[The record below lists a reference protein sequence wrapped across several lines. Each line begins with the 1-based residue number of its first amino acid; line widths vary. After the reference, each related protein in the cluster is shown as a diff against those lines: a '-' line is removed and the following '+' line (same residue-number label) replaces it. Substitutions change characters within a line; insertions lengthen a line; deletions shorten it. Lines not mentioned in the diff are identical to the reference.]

1 MSIKKP
7 TPLRLRPTVGDAIGT
22 TAFFRNRVLNE
33 TLLNELLISGRKHYS
48 ILFHACSIGAEVYS
62 FLIQYLAGGFN
73 EHFSLSC
80 YATDKQ
86 QDFVTYADHAQF
98 PQEILQGC
106 TEAERQYFTV
116 HDGTVSLES
125 RVKKNVEFLPAA
137 DFANFDSERSYD
149 VVVLLNALVYVTAEM
164 QAEVFDRVSSYNLG
178 WIVSSGFHQATIK
191 KDLQRNGYSPVET
204 AMEEIHMSWSDRL
217 REKPVPQ
224 EALPP
229 NIFTDWSLPAFS
241 EVPDYRYRYCALFS
255 KDGSLNV

>member
-1 MSIKKP
+1 MSVKRP
-7 TPLRLRPTVGDAIGT
+7 TPLRLRPTVGYAMGT

-106 TEAERQYFTV
+106 TEVERQYFTV
-116 HDGTVSLES
+116 HDGAVSLES
-125 RVKKNVEFLPAA
+125 SVKKTLNFCQQLTLPT
-137 DFANFDSERSYD
+137 S
-149 VVVLLNALVYVTAEM
+149 
-164 QAEVFDRVSSYNLG
+164 
-178 WIVSSGFHQATIK
+178 IVSAVTMWWC
-191 KDLQRNGYSPVET
+191 Y
-204 AMEEIHMSWSDRL
+204 
-217 REKPVPQ
+217 
-224 EALPP
+224 
-229 NIFTDWSLPAFS
+229 
-241 EVPDYRYRYCALFS
+241 
-255 KDGSLNV
+255 